1 VKADDSGGSGEDD
14 RGVELPTATAPN
26 RLDQRDARER
36 ELGHGK
42 LHCSSPRPL
51 STFYM
56 DNMIETHNYELVGTL
71 DQA

>member
-1 VKADDSGGSGEDD
+1 MTPGGAVKMTEVWSFPP
-14 RGVELPTATAPN
+14 LL
-26 RLDQRDARER
+26 RLIDWIKGMRER